1 MDMSRILLAIAL
13 LILSQSGIAQK
24 KKSNSGKTTT
34 PLVDSIAFHLYT
46 DSLKK
51 GVHNYIN
58 VDGLVAGKSWYP
70 LSSEDI
76 QFESDEGQFE
86 GNSLVL
92 PVDFSKE
99 KVTITATYK
108 RNPKLRKEI
117 TIYIKKLE
125 EGPLKS
131 KDEIME
137 EIRRG
142 GKKKRGR

>member
-1 MDMSRILLAIAL
+1 MDMSRILLAFAL
-13 LILSQSGIAQK
+13 LTLSSSGFAQK
-24 KKSNSGKTTT
+24 KKSSTGKTTA

-58 VDGLVAGKSWYP
+58 VDGLAAGKTWYP
-70 LSSEDI
+70 LSSDDI
-76 QFESDEGQFE
+76 QFESAEGQFE

-125 EGPLKS
+125 EGSLKS
-131 KDEIME
+131 K
-137 EIRRG
+137 
-142 GKKKRGR
+142 

>member
-1 MDMSRILLAIAL
+1 MDMSRMLLAFTL

-24 KKSNSGKTTT
+24 RKSNSGKTTA

-86 GNSLVL
+86 VNSLVL

-131 KDEIME
+131 KDEIMD

-142 GKKKRGR
+142 SKKKRGR

>member
-1 MDMSRILLAIAL
+1 MDMSRIILAFAL
-13 LILSQSGIAQK
+13 LTLCYSGFAQK
-24 KKSNSGKTTT
+24 KKSNTGKTTT

-58 VDGLVAGKSWYP
+58 VDGLAGGKNWYP
-70 LSSEDI
+70 LSSDDI
-76 QFESDEGQFE
+76 QFESDEGQFD

-131 KDEIME
+131 KEEIME